1 MAMPVVKAPTYPHK
15 VTAKEIIIGIEA
27 RGSIEKTRTYQ
38 MTTIIVDDDPP
49 KRVRAQLQYP
59 YHAPVQP
66 DSQAQLDC
74 RQAFADGMTAWV
86 ALTPAEKEIWN
97 QKALLEHI
105 TRGRKPGSY
114 RVHSGC
120 NLFMQDYLLTP

>member
-15 VTAKEIIIGIEA
+15 VTAKEITIGIAA

-38 MTTIIVDDDPP
+38 MTTIFTDDDPP

-59 YHAPVQP
+59 YHAPIQP
-66 DSQAQLDC
+66 DSDAQLAC
-74 RQAFADGMTAWV
+74 RQNFADGMTAWV
-86 ALTPAEKEIWN
+86 ALSPGEKETWN
-97 QKALLEHI
+97 QKALLEYQQ
-105 TRGRKPGSY
+105 RYRLPGSF

-120 NLFMQDYLLTP
+120 NLFMRDYLLAL